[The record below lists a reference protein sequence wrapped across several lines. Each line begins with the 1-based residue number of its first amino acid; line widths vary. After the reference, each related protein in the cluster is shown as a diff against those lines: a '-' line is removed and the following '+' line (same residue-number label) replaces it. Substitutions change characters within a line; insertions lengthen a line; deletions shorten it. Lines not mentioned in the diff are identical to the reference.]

1 MFQVVAAILKKES
14 RFLLAKRAK
23 HKSHA
28 GKWEFPGG
36 KIDLYETPEEA
47 LERELF
53 EEFKVKTK
61 TGELLGS
68 IEHDYEEFR
77 IELMAYVS
85 SYIAGDFSLIDHEE
99 IAWVAWDE
107 LSNFDLAEADRKL
120 VDKIQKNI

>member
-14 RFLLAKRAK
+14 EFLLAKRAK
-23 HKSHA
+23 YKSHA

-61 TGELLGS
+61 TGEHLGS
-68 IEHDYEEFR
+68 IEHDYDEFR

-85 SYIAGDFSLIDHEE
+85 SYIEGDFSLVDHDE
-99 IAWVAWDE
+99 IAWVTWEE